1 MSMNSP
7 ALRSFLD
14 VPPDADFPIQNLPY
28 GVFSPRAG
36 EPARVGVAIGDH
48 VLDLSVLEAAGLL
61 VCPGREAPAVFAQP
75 ALNVFM
81 AAGPAAWR
89 AVRARLIELLSADTP
104 TLRDDAALRS
114 RALVPRAQVQMHL
127 PCVIGDYTDFYAGI
141 HHAMNVGR
149 IFRGPDAALMPNYR
163 WIPIGYHGRSSSIV
177 VSGTEVRRPCGQYKL
192 PDEPAPRFGATR
204 ELDIE
209 LELGVLV
216 GVGNTLGE
224 PIAVERAAEHIFG
237 LVLLN
242 DWSARDIQQWE
253 YQPLGP
259 FLGKNF
265 ATTISPWVVTLDAL
279 EPFRCSLPTQ
289 EPPPLEYLKGPGLCG
304 YDIALEVEL
313 TPAGDKPGAVIA
325 RTSARELYWSL
336 AQLVAH
342 HTVNGCNLRPG
353 DLLGTGTISG
363 AAPGS
368 YGSLLELA
376 QRGKTPVA
384 LPDGSQRTFLR
395 DGDVVT
401 LRGWSQGAD
410 HRVGFGE
417 CRGRVLPARGGS

>member
-1 MSMNSP
+1 MMPTNSP
-7 ALRSFLD
+7 ALRCFLD
-14 VPPDADFPIQNLPY
+14 VPPDSDFPIQNLPY
-28 GVFSPRAG
+28 GVFSPGAG
-36 EPARVGVAIGDH
+36 QPARVGVAIGDY
-48 VLDLSVLEAAGLL
+48 VLDLWVLEEAGLL
-61 VCPGREAPAVFAQP
+61 VCRGPEGEGVFAKP
-75 ALNVFM
+75 ALDSFM
-81 AAGPAAWR
+81 SAGPTAWR
-89 AVRARLIELLSADTP
+89 AVRARLVELLSAETP

-114 RALVPRAQVQMHL
+114 RALVPRKQVRMHL
-127 PCVIGDYTDFYAGI
+127 PCTIGDYTDFYAGI

-177 VSGTEVRRPCGQYKL
+177 VSGTDIRRPCGQYKL
-192 PDEPAPRFGATR
+192 PDESAPRFGATR

-216 GVGNTLGE
+216 GAGNALGE
-224 PIAVERAAEHIFG
+224 PIPVARAAEHVFG

-279 EPFRCSLPTQ
+279 EPFRCPLPAQ
-289 EPPPLEYLKGPGLCG
+289 DPSPLDYLREPGRSG
-304 YDIALEVEL
+304 YDITLEVEL
-313 TPAGDKPGAVIA
+313 APASGGPGAIIT
-325 RTSARELYWSL
+325 RTNARELYWSL

-363 AAPGS
+363 AAPGT

-384 LPDGSQRTFLR
+384 LPDGSQRTFLQ
-395 DGDVVT
+395 DGDVVS
-401 LRGWSQGAD
+401 LRGWCQGAGY
-410 HRVGFGE
+410 RVGFGE
-417 CRGRVLPARGGS
+417 CRGTILPARGG